1 MTSDKYRPDSEIN
14 VRVFAWLTVALLGL
28 IGVAMVL
35 MWFLTSNLYSRER
48 AQDPPPPIM
57 IEARMPHEPPAPRL
71 QSDPFVEL
79 EELRLAEETRL
90 TSYGWDEGSAEN
102 AHIPIDRAMD
112 LLVERGLPVPPSSA
126 TITTTESEPLE
137 D

>member
-1 MTSDKYRPDSEIN
+1 MTSEKYRPDSEIN
-14 VRVFAWLTVALLGL
+14 IRVFAWLTVALLGL

-35 MWFLTSNLYSRER
+35 MWFLTSSLYSQEK

-79 EELRLAEETRL
+79 EQLRSAEATRL

-102 AHIPIDRAMD
+102 AHIPILRAMD
-112 LLVERGLPVPPSSA
+112 LLVERGLPAPPNIMTA
-126 TITTTESEPLE
+126 TTTESEPAE
-137 D
+137 E

>member
-1 MTSDKYRPDSEIN
+1 MTSEKQRPDSDIN
-14 VRVFAWLTVALLGL
+14 IRVFAWLTVALLGL
-28 IGVAMVL
+28 IAVAMVL
-35 MWFLTSNLYSRER
+35 MWFLTSDLYAREK

-71 QSDPFVEL
+71 QSDPFAEL
-79 EELRLAEETRL
+79 DLLRAAEESRL

-102 AHIPIDRAMD
+102 AHIPIARAID
-112 LLVERGLPVPPSSA
+112 LLVERGLPEPPIIETA
-126 TITTTESEPLE
+126 QEEPLG

>member
-1 MTSDKYRPDSEIN
+1 MTSDKYRPDTEIN
-14 VRVFAWLTVALLGL
+14 VRVFAWLTVALLAL
-28 IGVAMVL
+28 IGVTMVL
-35 MWFLTSNLYSRER
+35 MWFLTSDLYSRVK

-79 EELRLAEETRL
+79 ELLRSAEARRL
-90 TSYGWDEGSAEN
+90 TSYGWTEGSAEN

-112 LLVERGLPVPPSSA
+112 LMVEQGLPIPPSTA
-126 TITTTESEPLE
+126 TTSTTESEPVE

>member
-1 MTSDKYRPDSEIN
+1 MTSEKQRPDSDIN
-14 VRVFAWLTVALLGL
+14 IRVFAWLTVALLGL
-28 IGVAMVL
+28 IAVAMVL
-35 MWFLTSNLYSRER
+35 MWFLTSDLFAREK

-71 QSDPFVEL
+71 QSDPFAEL
-79 EELRLAEETRL
+79 DLLRAAEEGRL

-112 LLVERGLPVPPSSA
+112 LLVERGLPEPPVSENA
-126 TITTTESEPLE
+126 EGEPLG

>member
-1 MTSDKYRPDSEIN
+1 MTSEKHRPDSEIN
-14 VRVFAWLTVALLGL
+14 IRVFAWLTVALLGL
-28 IGVAMVL
+28 IAAVMVS
-35 MWFLTSNLYSRER
+35 MWFLTSDLLAREK

-57 IEARMPHEPPAPRL
+57 IEARLPHEPPAPRL

-79 EELRLAEETRL
+79 DQLRSAEESRL

-112 LLVERGLPVPPSSA
+112 LLVDRGLPEPPVIETA
-126 TITTTESEPLE
+126 EEEPLG

>member
-1 MTSDKYRPDSEIN
+1 MTSEKYRPDSEIN
-14 VRVFAWLTVALLGL
+14 IRVFAWLTVALLGL

-35 MWFLTSNLYSRER
+35 MWFLTSSLYSQEK

-71 QSDPFVEL
+71 QSDPFIEL
-79 EELRLAEETRL
+79 EQLRSAEATRL

-112 LLVERGLPVPPSSA
+112 LLVEQGLPAPPRIVIA
-126 TITTTESEPLE
+126 TTTESEPAE
-137 D
+137 E